1 MGSGGWSNEAA
12 ATTPATVPEVV
23 NLAAT
28 SASATAIDLTWTAP
42 GDGSSTILSY
52 RLYRKTGAADYT
64 LVSRTIV
71 ADATSYRDSGR
82 SKGTAYTYRIRAV
95 NAMGQG
101 FWSSEASATTG
112 IDAPEAVDDLAATA
126 ASATA
131 IDLKWTAPGNGG
143 SSITSYRLERKT
155 GTADYTLVS
164 LSIKADATS
173 YADSSLAPGTA
184 YAYRIRAVNAV
195 GSGAWSNEPAAAT
208 PAIAPEAVDDL
219 AATAAS
225 ATAIDLK
232 WTAPGNG
239 GSSITSYDLER
250 KKASGSYTLVSST
263 IAADAESYADSS
275 LAPATAYIYRIRA
288 VNGVGS
294 GDWSNGVRA
303 TTPADVPEVVSTLAA
318 TATSATAINLT
329 WTAPGDGGSA
339 ITGYRLERKAGVGGY
354 TLVSLSIAADATSH
368 TDSGLNAGTTY
379 TYRIRAVNAVGNGG
393 WSSEASATTGSTM
406 PGAPT
411 SLGAAANG
419 QTQIDLSWTA
429 PSSDGGAAISGY
441 KIEVSDDGGTTWTNL
456 VNDTS
461 STTTSY
467 SHTGLTAGT
476 TRHYRVSAINTAGTG
491 AASNVASAATA
502 NAANAAPEA
511 VDDLAATSAS
521 TSAINLT
528 WTAPGDG
535 GSAITRYRLERKTAS
550 GSYSVVSSSIATD
563 ATSYAD
569 SSLSAGTAYTYRLR
583 AVNAVGNGGW
593 SNQPSATTA
602 AETALPPPPSPPV
615 TVIGGGGGFGG
626 FGGPT
631 PGNWE
636 PEFID
641 RPRASRSVPEGT
653 SPGASLGDP
662 VAATDLDN
670 DALTYT
676 LRGVDA
682 DSFGID
688 SHTGQLL
695 VKAAL
700 DYETRATYSLQ
711 AHVVDGAG
719 GSDTIALTVI
729 VTDVDEPPAIAGPVA
744 IAYKENSLHVVAV
757 PTARDPEGSQVS
769 WSLTGDDAGAFT
781 ISATGAL
788 TFNAPPDY
796 EAPADADADNVYQ
809 VTLQA
814 TDLKGMMGILP
825 MAVSVTDAENDG
837 IWNRYDFNK
846 NGLIERNEALAAVF
860 DYFADLIAK
869 QQALEVVFLYFAS

>member
-1 MGSGGWSNEAA
+1 MPASVDDLA
-12 ATTPATVPEVV
+12 ATT
-23 NLAAT
+23 
-28 SASATAIDLTWTAP
+28 ASATAIDL
-42 GDGSSTILSY
+42 
-52 RLYRKTGAADYT
+52 
-64 LVSRTIV
+64 V
-71 ADATSYRDSGR
+71 
-82 SKGTAYTYRIRAV
+82 
-95 NAMGQG
+95 
-101 FWSSEASATTG
+101 
-112 IDAPEAVDDLAATA
+112 
-126 ASATA
+126 
-131 IDLKWTAPGNGG
+131 WTAPGNGG
-143 SSITSYRLERKT
+143 RGITSYRLERKT

-318 TATSATAINLT
+318 TVTSVTAIDLTWTAPGNGGSAITGYRLERKTASGTVSSSIAADATSHTDSGLNAGTTYTYRIRAVNGMGNGGWSNEPSATTANAAPEAVDDLAATATSASAINLT

-354 TLVSLSIAADATSH
+354 TLVSLSIAADATSYS
-368 TDSGLNAGTTY
+368 DSGLNAGTTY

-393 WSSEASATTGSTM
+393 WSSVASATTGSTM

-441 KIEVSDDGGTTWTNL
+441 KIEVSDDGGTSWANL
-456 VNDTS
+456 VTNTS

-476 TRHYRVSAINTAGTG
+476 PRHYRVSAINTAGTG

-569 SSLSAGTAYTYRLR
+569 SSLSAGTTYTYRLR
-583 AVNAVGNGGW
+583 AVNAAGNGGW
-593 SNQPSATTA
+593 SNVANATTA
-602 AETALPPPPSPPV
+602 TEPALPPPPSPPV

-626 FGGPT
+626 GGGST

-653 SPGASLGDP
+653 SPGASFGDP

-695 VKAAL
+695 VKAVL
-700 DYETRATYSLQ
+700 DYETRATYTLQ

-719 GSDTIALTVI
+719 GSDTIALTVL

-825 MAVSVTDAENDG
+825 MVVSVTDAENDG

-860 DYFADLIAK
+860 DYFRGLITK